1 MGAGDVTEY
10 NWRIGPSNSTG
21 NGTVPPEPEPAPP
34 GYDTN
39 STQGLEIPN
48 VAAHLWYFR
57 QVTGCD
63 LTNSGIDGSIF
74 TNSSSINATATGE
87 GSTVQEVA
95 SKPTY
100 LVLNESV
107 NTVSLKES
115 SSTGSTHAA
124 TAAVSNIRLFGTQ
137 SEVAGLAAE
146 AA

>member
-1 MGAGDVTEY
+1 MRVGDVTEY

-21 NGTVPPEPEPAPP
+21 NGTVPSEPEPAPP

-57 QVTGCD
+57 QVNGYD
-63 LTNSGIDGSIF
+63 PTNSGIDGSVL
-74 TNSSSINATATGE
+74 TNSSSSNATAIGE

-100 LVLNESV
+100 LVLNELVS
-107 NTVSLKES
+107 TVSI
-115 SSTGSTHAA
+115 HAA
-124 TAAVSNIRLFGTQ
+124 MAAVSNIRLFGTQ
-137 SEVAGLAAE
+137 SEVAGSAVE